1 MCSSSKIFERLI
13 LNRISKL
20 EALNEI
26 TLAGKQ
32 QHGFVKGKSTATAGL
47 LIQSLIARALDDNQ
61 VVLLASLDLS
71 AAFDI
76 VNVDLLIQRLTV
88 AGLPSDI
95 IHLISIWLKERF
107 FYVTVNGVDSYVKC
121 SWSGIIQGSI
131 LGPLLYAIFISPLFD
146 IENLTCY
153 ADDKFSLV
161 QDRDRSALVV
171 KMQNKL
177 ESVILWLTQ
186 SGMVVN
192 ETKTDL
198 CLFCKHDC
206 PPLVININ
214 GKFIISR
221 RKINVLG
228 VIFDSKLQWGDQVAL
243 SSTKAI
249 KAINA
254 IRLIKRY
261 FTKSE
266 LLQLITANVYS
277 LLFYNSEIWHMAS
290 LKSELKNQLTRVS
303 AKALKIC
310 MFYPDHMLSFVNIHK
325 MNNRA
330 LPDSLMTYKTAIQL
344 YKLYNSN
351 NTSKDWI
358 DLNFNQIL
366 TSRQTTFMI
375 LKTNKSK
382 VGLNTIPNRI
392 SILNGQIPLMWLN
405 ATFNTFKVKCKKLFL
420 DN

>member
-1 MCSSSKIFERLI
+1 
-13 LNRISKL
+13 
-20 EALNEI
+20 
-26 TLAGKQ
+26 
-32 QHGFVKGKSTATAGL
+32 
-47 LIQSLIARALDDNQ
+47 
-61 VVLLASLDLS
+61 
-71 AAFDI
+71 
-76 VNVDLLIQRLTV
+76 
-88 AGLPSDI
+88 
-95 IHLISIWLKERF
+95 
-107 FYVTVNGVDSYVKC
+107 
-121 SWSGIIQGSI
+121 
-131 LGPLLYAIFISPLFD
+131 
-146 IENLTCY
+146 
-153 ADDKFSLV
+153 
-161 QDRDRSALVV
+161 
-171 KMQNKL
+171 
-177 ESVILWLTQ
+177 
-186 SGMVVN
+186 MVVN

-266 LLQLITANVYS
+266 LLQLVTANVYS

-382 VGLNTIPNRI
+382 VGLNTIPNRM